1 MSPGVACPTGG
12 LRYRCPFVDRLRKV
26 AFVRKRAVG
35 MGLVLVAMMA
45 TAACGGDDDGDDGEG
60 AGGTR
65 LTQAELAT
73 RGDAVCNRLDAA
85 VKQLA
90 NEFEPSI
97 TFTPEQMQ
105 QLFQKLVPVVDTA
118 ITDFE
123 ELEPP
128 ENLEAKYDE
137 ALQQAADDRER
148 LVAASESQ
156 ESARMLFE
164 GGQDPFTATNEKLAA
179 VGITACSDDEA
190 TTEGD
195 AEEGAGG
202 TTEESTT
209 PEDTTTSAP

>member
-1 MSPGVACPTGG
+1 M
-12 LRYRCPFVDRLRKV
+12 
-26 AFVRKRAVG
+26 RKRAVG

-45 TAACGGDDDGDDGEG
+45 TAACGGDDDGDDRED

-73 RGDAVCNRLDAA
+73 RGDAVCNRLDAE

-137 ALQQAADDRER
+137 ALQQAADDRQR

>member
-1 MSPGVACPTGG
+1 VA
-12 LRYRCPFVDRLRKV
+12 L
-26 AFVRKRAVG
+26 VRKRAVG
-35 MGLVLVAMMA
+35 MGLVLVAMLA
-45 TAACGGDDDGDDGEG
+45 TAACGGDDGDDGED

-118 ITDFE
+118 ITDFK

-128 ENLEAKYDE
+128 EDVEAKYDE

-156 ESARMLFE
+156 ESAQMLFE

-190 TTEGD
+190 ATEGD